1 MPVFLDGM
9 EDEVFG
15 KPLLVH
21 KLRSALFFCSMKDVF
36 IINAQNCHVL

>member
-15 KPLLVH
+15 KPLLLH
-21 KLRSALFFCSMKDVF
+21 KLRSLFFCSMKDVF